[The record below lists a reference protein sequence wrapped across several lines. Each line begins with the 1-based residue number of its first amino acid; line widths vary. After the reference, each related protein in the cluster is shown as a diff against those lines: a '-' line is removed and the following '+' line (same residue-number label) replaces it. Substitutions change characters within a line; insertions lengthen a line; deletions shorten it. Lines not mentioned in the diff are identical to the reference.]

1 MDGGDDGNATCVGP
15 GGMEKLAGTS
25 WAEEQAPRRW
35 TVWMGRGS
43 HKATSTARAAA
54 HLRGTTEHQT
64 EEGFTDTNH
73 NAVVGNAVADDVL
86 HALPTTATPPACR
99 TSSLV
104 LDGVAQGVEGATKT
118 A

>member
-1 MDGGDDGNATCVGP
+1 
-15 GGMEKLAGTS
+15 MEKLAATS

-73 NAVVGNAVADDVL
+73 NAVVGNAVADDVSPR
-86 HALPTTATPPACR
+86 PTDNCNTAG
-99 TSSLV
+99 L
-104 LDGVAQGVEGATKT
+104 QNVEP
-118 A
+118 